1 MLTIRGRIGDARTRV
16 TFASM
21 APMRFLVII
30 APLLVATAALVAC
43 SSSKPSSGF
52 ENENASGSGGFGSS
66 GTSGALGSS
75 GTSGASGGSGN
86 QTGCSEAAKL
96 VYVVSDSNELHSFRP
111 DTTTFTRIGTLRC
124 PSGGATPNSMAVDR
138 AGTAWVN
145 FSDGGLFKVSTSDA
159 SCQATGFEKLQ
170 SGFERFGMAFATN
183 SATSQDETLY
193 VVGIE
198 GLNGGKG
205 LAKIDLATMKLTPI
219 GDFSGSLRGQ
229 GAELTGT
236 GDGRLF
242 GFFTTQPN
250 ATLALIN
257 KATGATSSSQDLNGV
272 NTGQAW
278 AFSFWGGDFWF
289 YTSPGAVPSTVTR
302 QQASADNSITIAKED
317 VGGFRIVGAGV
328 STCAPTAPPR

>member
-1 MLTIRGRIGDARTRV
+1 LLTIRGRIGDARTRV

-21 APMRFLVII
+21 APMRFLVIV
-30 APLLVATAALVAC
+30 APLLVATGALVAC

-52 ENENASGSGGFGSS
+52 ANENASGSGGFGSS

-75 GTSGASGGSGN
+75 GTSGASGGGN
-86 QTGCSEAAKL
+86 QAGCSEAAKL
-96 VYVVSDSNELHSFRP
+96 VYVVSDSNELYSFRP
-111 DTTTFTRIGTLRC
+111 DTTTFTLIGTLSC

-138 AGTAWVN
+138 SGTAWVN

-205 LAKIDLATMKLTPI
+205 LAKIDLDTMKLTTI

-229 GAELTGT
+229 AAELTGT

-257 KATGATSSSQDLNGV
+257 KATGATSSNQDLAGV
-272 NTGQAW
+272 STGQAW

-289 YTSPGAVPSTVTR
+289 YTSPGAIPSTVTR
-302 QQASADNSITIAKED
+302 QQASSDNSITIAKQD